1 MSDVDFE
8 ALAQGFKPKYDH
20 TELRERLDDLSY
32 HECRWAWGD
41 YKREFNRLGGSDEEY
56 ESVKAVYN
64 EYVGRA
70 AKDRWQVRTSIPG
83 DLFLR
88 SANDEDLEALVAS
101 AFVAHIKDTP
111 EANIVFSGATG
122 VGKSVA
128 AAIVVRSRN
137 VRCCWYAARDLCE
150 KVRQWPLGKGEPE
163 DIERAKG
170 AGLLVLDD
178 LGLESADHGTL
189 LSIIEARYWK
199 ALPTITTTGLGTDE
213 LIEKY
218 GEAFY
223 RRLLNC
229 GPHKGRLVLG

>member
-20 TELRERLDDLSY
+20 TDLRSKLDGMSHYECKFWWPEHRAELKSAGVSREEYDSAKSVFKEYIDEAARG
-32 HECRWAWGD
+32 RWA
-41 YKREFNRLGGSDEEY
+41 
-56 ESVKAVYN
+56 V
-64 EYVGRA
+64 RA
-70 AKDRWQVRTSIPG
+70 SIPG
-83 DLFLR
+83 DQFLS
-88 SANDEDLEALVAS
+88 SASDSELEALVAS
-101 AFVAHIKDTP
+101 AFVAHIEDTP

-137 VRCCWYAARDLCE
+137 IRCCWYATRDLCE

-199 ALPTITTTGLGTDE
+199 ALPTITTTGLGTAE